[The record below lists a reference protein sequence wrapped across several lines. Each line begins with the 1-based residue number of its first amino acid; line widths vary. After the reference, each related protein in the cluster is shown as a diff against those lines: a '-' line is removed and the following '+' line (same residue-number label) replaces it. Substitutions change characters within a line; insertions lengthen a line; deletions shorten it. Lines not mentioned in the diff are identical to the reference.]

1 MNVMPSN
8 AVKWV
13 LLSSLCLSALSACSR
28 TAGTNWQGTW
38 EFVNPD
44 TGESVQFILSDD
56 EKVYFL
62 APEGLSPE
70 KVAYEIPIERVSEE
84 TAVPEDTQ
92 IISLAEELENNAA
105 RAAASEGVL
114 SVSALMSG
122 QQAYY
127 VENEAFTDSFEDLG
141 LSISPDNENYAYAMV
156 LGENN
161 VMITG
166 SAQGDEAKSFTG
178 LVYIDDEGITQ
189 GILCETEENSTTA
202 PDMPEISAD
211 GATCAAGSVSVQ

>member
-1 MNVMPSN
+1 
-8 AVKWV
+8 
-13 LLSSLCLSALSACSR
+13 
-28 TAGTNWQGTW
+28 
-38 EFVNPD
+38 
-44 TGESVQFILSDD
+44 
-56 EKVYFL
+56 
-62 APEGLSPE
+62 
-70 KVAYEIPIERVSEE
+70 VSEA
-84 TAVPEDTQ
+84 TAVPEDTK
-92 IISLAEELENNAA
+92 IVSLAEELENNAA

-211 GATCAAGSVSVQ
+211 GATCASGSVSVQ